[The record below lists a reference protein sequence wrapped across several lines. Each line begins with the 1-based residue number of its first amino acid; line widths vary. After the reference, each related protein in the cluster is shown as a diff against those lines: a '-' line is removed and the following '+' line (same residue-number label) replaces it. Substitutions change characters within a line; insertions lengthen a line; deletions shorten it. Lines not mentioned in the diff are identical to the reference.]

1 MQNNFSA
8 YFALLPLFSFIY
20 KLERDLG
27 LAVFYMP
34 GIVTVAVVSGYRT
47 ECVLTLE
54 KRRPDLNLL
63 NMFTI
68 RMSSEM

>member
-1 MQNNFSA
+1 
-8 YFALLPLFSFIY
+8 
-20 KLERDLG
+20 
-27 LAVFYMP
+27 MP
-34 GIVTVAVVSGYRT
+34 GIVTVAIVSGYRT
-47 ECVLTLE
+47 EYVLTLE

>member
-1 MQNNFSA
+1 
-8 YFALLPLFSFIY
+8 
-20 KLERDLG
+20 
-27 LAVFYMP
+27 MP
-34 GIVTVAVVSGYRT
+34 GIVTVAIVSGYRT
-47 ECVLTLE
+47 KCVLTLE